1 MGRRGFMQ
9 AACAAPCL
17 SALSLVGR
25 EGVGRDG
32 AMRIGVN
39 LVEDAAAPF
48 GNAAA
53 LRSFR
58 DLARAG
64 ASVVALIPFF
74 WQPGENDPRLV
85 PGSALSPDGLRRGMA
100 QARECG
106 LDIVVKPHV
115 WVPERWAGAI
125 FFTAEEDWT
134 AWFAAYENA
143 LLPHAKA
150 AAEGGATTFCIGTEL
165 RHTTGRPEWG
175 GIIERLRDAFPGRL
189 TYVAHNAAGAA
200 AVAFWDRLD
209 MIAMTSYPVL
219 GPGSDPAAWRK
230 AMRVEL
236 SVLRGLGVRHAKPA
250 WLGEI
255 GLRSVG
261 GATLRPWESAEE
273 RAGTPNLAVQ
283 RDVLSAWLDEARALG
298 IDTALIWRW
307 LSDPDGG
314 GSGDTDFTIQNKPA
328 SRLLRHGR

>member
-1 MGRRGFMQ
+1 
-9 AACAAPCL
+9 
-17 SALSLVGR
+17 
-25 EGVGRDG
+25 
-32 AMRIGVN
+32 MRVGVN

-48 GNAAA
+48 GSAAA
-53 LRSFR
+53 LGSFR
-58 DLARAG
+58 QLAEAG

-74 WQPGENDPRLV
+74 WQPGENDPQLV
-85 PGSALSPDGLRRGMA
+85 PGSALSPDGLRRGIA

-106 LDIVVKPHV
+106 LDVVVKPHV

-125 FFTAEEDWT
+125 SFAREEDWT
-134 AWFAAYENA
+134 AWFAAYEDA
-143 LLPHAKA
+143 LRLHA
-150 AAEGGATTFCIGTEL
+150 AAAAQAGASTLCIGTEL
-165 RHTTGRPEWG
+165 RHTTRRPEWR
-175 GIIERLRDAFPGRL
+175 GIIERLRDVFPGRL
-189 TYVAHNAAGAA
+189 TYVAHNAAGAE

-209 MIAMTSYPVL
+209 LIAMTSYPVL
-219 GPGSDPAAWRK
+219 GPGSDRAAWRG
-230 AMRVEL
+230 AMRAEL
-236 SVLRGLGVRHAKPA
+236 SVLRALGERHAKPA

-283 RDVLSAWLDEARALG
+283 RDVLSIWLDEARAFG

-314 GSGDTDFTIQNKPA
+314 GQADTDFTIQNKPA
-328 SRLLRHGR
+328 ARLLRHGR